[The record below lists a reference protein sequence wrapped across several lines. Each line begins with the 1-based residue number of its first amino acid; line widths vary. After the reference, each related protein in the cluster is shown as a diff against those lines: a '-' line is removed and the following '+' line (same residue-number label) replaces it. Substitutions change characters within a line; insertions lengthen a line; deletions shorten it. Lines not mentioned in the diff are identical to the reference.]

1 MTIRPPGPTAATLF
15 RDVGLLADGPGVWGR
30 PISTAGPGVY
40 IVELPDPP
48 DKAPLEMTRVGK
60 WLERV
65 PGLLLD
71 GERPTSRALLGVLAG
86 AWLPGEP
93 VLYVG
98 ATSRSIGS
106 KLVSLFGQVPGDPRP
121 HPDGQWLHLLLAGS
135 ISKARVWWA
144 STDAP
149 EEYLDALLDLFSAT
163 NAAGALPWANT
174 RSPGGRRR
182 ETGISGALLRA
193 EERAATPAT
202 RIVNVP
208 DGVAEGAGGHARRT
222 GTIRKAPRA
231 PRAAV
236 PASRAASGRGEPL
249 AAPERADP
257 ISTELTADG
266 FRRLQAELDELIGT
280 KRPQVIARIRAAK
293 ELGDLKENADYSAAR
308 EEQSFLE
315 GRVQAIEARLRMA
328 VVVDGGTLDGRAR
341 LGTEMDLE
349 EDGDRMTYAL
359 VGAAE
364 SDPGAGRISVD
375 SPVGKALVGARAGD
389 EVVVR
394 TPRGEA
400 RYRVVAV
407 R

>member
-1 MTIRPPGPTAATLF
+1 M
-15 RDVGLLADGPGVWGR
+15 WGR

-48 DKAPLEMTRVGK
+48 AQPPLEMTRVGK

-65 PGLLLD
+65 PGLSLH
-71 GERPTSRALLGVLAG
+71 GERPTSRALSSVLAD
-86 AWLPGEP
+86 AWLPGES

-98 ATSRSIGS
+98 ATSRSIGA
-106 KLVSLFGQVPGDPRP
+106 KLVSLFGHVPGDPRP
-121 HPDGQWLHLLLAGS
+121 HPDGQWLHLLMGGS

-144 STDAP
+144 ATDAP
-149 EEYLDALLDLFSAT
+149 EEYLDALLDAFSAA
-163 NAAGALPWANT
+163 NPAGALPWANT

-182 ETGISGALLRA
+182 ETGISGALNPA
-193 EERAATPAT
+193 EARPVTPAT
-202 RIVNVP
+202 RVVNVP
-208 DGVAEGAGGHARRT
+208 DGAAEGAVGPARRT
-222 GTIRKAPRA
+222 GTIRTGPRP
-231 PRAAV
+231 PRAA
-236 PASRAASGRGEPL
+236 ASGSPGAGRGYGAPSGAEPL
-249 AAPERADP
+249 AAPERPDP

-266 FRRLQAELDELIGT
+266 YRRLQAELDELIGT

-328 VVVDGGTLDGRAR
+328 VVVDGGTIDGRAR
-341 LGTEMDLE
+341 LGTEVDLE

-400 RYRVVAV
+400 RYTVISV